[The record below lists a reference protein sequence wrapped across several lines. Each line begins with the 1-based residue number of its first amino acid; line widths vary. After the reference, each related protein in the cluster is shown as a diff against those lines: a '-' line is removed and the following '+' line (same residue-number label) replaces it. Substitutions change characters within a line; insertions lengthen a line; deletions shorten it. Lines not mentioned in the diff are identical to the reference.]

1 MRIYLINL
9 RTIKSKL
16 SFLVLLLFVI
26 SVLVTGFNVT
36 DYYVNAVAEVN
47 VPTIIIDAGHG
58 GEDSGAVGEGNIY
71 EKDLNLQIAFE
82 LGEQLK
88 AKGYNVVYTRTDD
101 KLLYTEEQNI
111 KGMRKLYDLKNRCG
125 VADNYENALFI
136 SIHMNSYGAKQY
148 SGLQVYYADKNSESE
163 SLASSIQNSVCHE
176 LQKENNRKT
185 KNGKGY
191 YILDNCKATS
201 VIIECGFISNDSELK
216 KLSEKEY
223 QKQLSFAIIC
233 GIIEYINTK

>member
-9 RTIKSKL
+9 RTVKSKL

-47 VPTIIIDAGHG
+47 APTIIIDAGHG

-111 KGMRKLYDLKNRCG
+111 KGMRKLYDLKNRCS
-125 VADNYENALFI
+125 VADNYDNALFI